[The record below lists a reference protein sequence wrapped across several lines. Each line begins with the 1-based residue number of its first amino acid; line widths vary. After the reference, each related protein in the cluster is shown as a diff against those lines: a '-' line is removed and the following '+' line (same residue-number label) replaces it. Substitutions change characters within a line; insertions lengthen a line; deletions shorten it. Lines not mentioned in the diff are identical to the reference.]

1 MTRGVAEDAMAVAAG
16 LAHSAAFDEDGV
28 LFVWGWGERGQ
39 LGTGNTDSR
48 LTLTRVHGLPAPVA
62 QIAAGQSHT
71 AIVTETGDLFMF
83 GAGKSGQLG
92 LFFKFD
98 STFPTLLDRALFHGD
113 AVLVVACG
121 IVHTAVL
128 TECGGVYTFGAGWLG
143 QLGHGNKEDQHEP
156 RRVPATSFNDE
167 RVVMLAAGFSH
178 TVALSEEGRVY
189 TWGRGGSGQL
199 GHNYW
204 GNETAPRLV
213 DPGRF
218 GDKKVVFVS
227 AGGYHTLALTSREQL
242 FTWGEG
248 FSYQLGHGNNCNK
261 LVPTLVGAEAFGGST
276 ALTAAC
282 GRSHTLV
289 VTRDGALWA
298 CGNGAFGQL
307 GLGHMDSRQNLRQ
320 SFVRVG
326 ASEFCGV
333 RIAAVYAGHLHSMAV
348 TEDGALWTWGQGDD
362 GRLGN
367 GDEERRWS
375 PHRVSAA
382 GFGSVGIGRHRELP
396 AEHTIAFAMGSHR
409 RLGGSSDAHCS
420 RLKEELVGMIV
431 DLCDGWLANRRGKS
445 EGVARLLGGG
455 LMRGTQ

>member
-1 MTRGVAEDAMAVAAG
+1 MAVAAG

-48 LTLTRVHGLPAPVA
+48 LTPTRVDGLPAPVA

-92 LFFKFD
+92 LFSKFD

-156 RRVPATSFNDE
+156 RRVPAASFNDE

-248 FSYQLGHGNNCNK
+248 FSYQLGHGNNCNE

-276 ALTAAC
+276 ALMAAC

-307 GLGHMDSRQNLRQ
+307 GLGHMDSRQSFRQ

-382 GFGSVGIGRHRELP
+382 GFGSVGIRRHRELP
-396 AEHTIAFAMGSHR
+396 AEHTIAFAMGSHP
-409 RLGGSSDAHCS
+409 RLGGSSDVHCS
-420 RLKEELVGMIV
+420 GLKEELMGMIV

-455 LMRGTQ
+455 LMCGIQ